1 MLTNQSIRVVNI
13 AVLVLLPI
21 VSAILFNLSM
31 QVSAIHF
38 ICSVETGIGDT
49 SSLVVWQFPI
59 PILLSSG
66 ALVNSV
72 NNNTTVPERVKAR
85 TVVLHLN

>member
-1 MLTNQSIRVVNI
+1 MVLMLRCRVVNI
-13 AVLVLLPI
+13 AVPI
-21 VSAILFNLSM
+21 VSAM
-31 QVSAIHF
+31 HVSAIF
-38 ICSVETGIGDT
+38 SYDVSIIDMGIGDT
-49 SSLVVWQFPI
+49 FSSIFLQYSI

-72 NNNTTVPERVKAR
+72 NNITTVPGRLKAR